1 MNVAYTLRLLFFL
14 IRLGRDNDGSDNRSW
29 GSSRSNCSLLS
40 RLPSLLNKAG
50 EADNLRVTVRIRVAL
65 DVVRVADVVIKA
77 ACLE

>member
-1 MNVAYTLRLLFFL
+1 
-14 IRLGRDNDGSDNRSW
+14 
-29 GSSRSNCSLLS
+29 
-40 RLPSLLNKAG
+40 LNKAG